1 MFSSEA
7 VIEFFGGVPLLQRLP
22 SLSLRKI
29 AQAVIVKRY
38 DPQEYVVR
46 EGDAANGIYFIWEG
60 EAEVSG
66 YSNGDGHNRP
76 EFLLKRYDYFGNG
89 VAVYA
94 HQADVIALTKLTCLL
109 LPHEHCHL
117 LQSKSIWSAEQ
128 TVDSCSVVERIL
140 HLEPIEVNIFKGIT
154 LPDAPQFG
162 KVFGGQFIGQ
172 ALAAGSK
179 TVDSLKIVH
188 SLHAYFLLVGDLE
201 IPIIY
206 HVHRVRDGNS
216 FATRRID
223 AIQKGVV
230 VFTMIASFQKEEVG
244 FDHQLPP
251 MPAVP
256 DPELLLSM
264 EDLRD
269 RRLIDPRLP
278 MAYRNKVATA
288 KFIPWPIEIRFC
300 EPSNSTNYDKRPASL
315 KYWFKAKGKLSDDE
329 ALHRCVAAYTSDLIF
344 LNVSLNPHRA
354 KGLKTSSVSLDHSM
368 WFHRPIRADEWLL
381 FVISSPTAYN
391 ARGFVSGQ
399 MFNRKG
405 ELVATITQEGL
416 IRKARTPS
424 SSAASKL

>member
-7 VIEFFGGVPLLQRLP
+7 VIEFLGCVPLLQRLP
-22 SLSLRKI
+22 SLSLRRI
-29 AQAVIVKRY
+29 AQVVTVKHY

-46 EGDAANGIYFIWEG
+46 EGEAGNGIYFIWEG
-60 EAEVSG
+60 EEEVSG
-66 YSNGDGHNRP
+66 YIHADEHNRP
-76 EFLLKRYDYFGNG
+76 EFQLKRYDYFGNG
-89 VAVYA
+89 VAVSVQ
-94 HQADVIALTKLTCLL
+94 QADVIALTKLTCLL
-109 LPHEHCHL
+109 LPLEHCNL
-117 LQSKSIWSAEQ
+117 LQSKSIWSAEE
-128 TVDSCSVVERIL
+128 TVETCSVVESIL
-140 HLEPIEVNIFKGIT
+140 HLEPIEVNVFKGIT
-154 LPDAPQFG
+154 LPDAPEFG

-172 ALAAGSK
+172 ALAAASK

-223 AIQKGVV
+223 VIQKGNVI
-230 VFTMIASFQKEEVG
+230 FTMIASFQKEEVG
-244 FDHQLPP
+244 FDHQLPT

-269 RRLIDPRLP
+269 RRLTDPRLP
-278 MAYRNKVATA
+278 RTYRNKVATM

-300 EPSNSTNYDKRPASL
+300 EPSYSTNYDKRPASL
-315 KYWFKAKGKLSDDE
+315 RYWFRAKGKLSDDE

-354 KGLKTSSVSLDHSM
+354 KGLKLTSISLDHSM

-381 FVISSPTAYN
+381 FVISSPTAYSG
-391 ARGFVSGQ
+391 RGFISGQ

-405 ELVATITQEGL
+405 ELVASLTQEGL
-416 IRKARTPS
+416 IRKARTPLS
-424 SSAASKL
+424 PTVSKL